1 MVNTCVSYVLCRV
14 VILVYV
20 AVLLRGLRH
29 VARTVQDAPRTIGTT
44 SQQTE
49 TQVQTIDN
57 MNHSRRVGS
66 RQHVQAKLMTLDGD
80 RALLLPP
87 LVRRSWDSKGVA
99 RTALFCRRHA
109 TCIKYLQHVARVGDV
124 RQSCNLGNPARCVY
138 PNQSS
143 VHFAVVVASV
153 SSLEWSAHTRCGG
166 GSGGSGGK

>member
-1 MVNTCVSYVLCRV
+1 MVNTCVSYVLCLV

-20 AVLLRGLRH
+20 AVLLWGLWH
-29 VARTVQDAPRTIGTT
+29 VTRTVQDAPRTIGTT

-80 RALLLPP
+80 RALLPPP

>member
-29 VARTVQDAPRTIGTT
+29 VTRTVQDAPRTIGTT

-66 RQHVQAKLMTLDGD
+66 RQHVQAKLMTPHPVIIHH
-80 RALLLPP
+80 LP
-87 LVRRSWDSKGVA
+87 R
-99 RTALFCRRHA
+99 
-109 TCIKYLQHVARVGDV
+109 LQTT
-124 RQSCNLGNPARCVY
+124 
-138 PNQSS
+138 
-143 VHFAVVVASV
+143 HFG
-153 SSLEWSAHTRCGG
+153 E
-166 GSGGSGGK
+166 

>member
-1 MVNTCVSYVLCRV
+1 V

-29 VARTVQDAPRTIGTT
+29 GSRSVKDATRTIGTT

-66 RQHVQAKLMTLDGD
+66 RQHVQAKLMMLDGD

-87 LVRRSWDSKGVA
+87 LVRRSWDSRFKTL
-99 RTALFCRRHA
+99 R
-109 TCIKYLQHVARVGDV
+109 
-124 RQSCNLGNPARCVY
+124 
-138 PNQSS
+138 
-143 VHFAVVVASV
+143 
-153 SSLEWSAHTRCGG
+153 E
-166 GSGGSGGK
+166 